1 MVHGDDPD
9 ARGDVMK
16 EIAPGIHLWRAG
28 HPEWRPTSEAVGCYA
43 LVCDDTLALID
54 PLLPAGDDPDHDA
67 LLTALDAL
75 AAATAHLEI
84 LTTIPYHTR
93 SAETLFER
101 YRRRVGTRLWGHP
114 LVRARLEHDTPL
126 ETVPQGKTGTS
137 AAIADGLALAFTIG
151 SPRRTE
157 TPLYFPR
164 PRALA
169 FGDAIV
175 GVGGG
180 LRVWQ
185 WQTTKPGWYE
195 QRFLPTLR
203 PLLDLDAERVLVT
216 HGEPVVRG
224 GRAALA
230 AALDTPPTAY

>member
-1 MVHGDDPD
+1 MD
-9 ARGDVMK
+9 
-16 EIAPGIHLWRAG
+16 EIAPGVHLWRAR
-28 HPEWRPTSEAVGCYA
+28 HPEWRPTAEAVGSYA
-43 LVCDDTLALID
+43 LVCDDTLALVD
-54 PLLPAGDDPDHDA
+54 PLLPTDDAPDDDA
-67 LLTALDAL
+67 LLADLDAL
-75 AAATAHLEI
+75 VAATARLEI

-93 SAETLFER
+93 SAEALFER
-101 YRRRVGTRLWGHP
+101 YRGRVGTRLWGHP
-114 LVRARLEHDTPL
+114 LVSARLRDDTPL
-126 ETVPQGKTGTS
+126 ETMPRGKTGTG
-137 AAIADGLALAFTIG
+137 APIAGGLALAFTIG
-151 SPRRTE
+151 NPRRAE

-164 PRALA
+164 LRTLA
-169 FGDAIV
+169 FGDAVV

-185 WQTTKPGWYE
+185 WQATKPGWYE

-216 HGEPVVRG
+216 HGEPVVRD